1 MVALAEVQVLP
12 KAFVNKQP
20 NLVLLEV
27 QATPS
32 NPVNK
37 LAIHGWLTINY
48 ISSHNP
54 IIFLLDTWHENL
66 SIATINLILAS

>member
-37 LAIHGWLTINY
+37 LAVHVLVDYQLHTSPLFFIRYMARKFIN
-48 ISSHNP
+48 
-54 IIFLLDTWHENL
+54 F
-66 SIATINLILAS
+66 

>member
-12 KAFVNKQP
+12 KAFVNKRP

-37 LAIHGWLTINY
+37 LAVHGLVDYQLHIK
-48 ISSHNP
+48 S
-54 IIFLLDTWHENL
+54 
-66 SIATINLILAS
+66 

>member
-1 MVALAEVQVLP
+1 MVALAEVQVLL

-37 LAIHGWLTINY
+37 LAIHGLVDYQLHIK
-48 ISSHNP
+48 S
-54 IIFLLDTWHENL
+54 
-66 SIATINLILAS
+66 